1 MSSNVI
7 FTIYALSLQRQWR
20 SIIQQ
25 ECYGCEF
32 NRCSQ
37 LDHDVCCMMESEQ
50 QLSMYFNTAMNN
62 TNDDDIIEEIVSLTT
77 LEKSE
82 AQSLLSLVKSDESA
96 LKLFLVKHLM

>member
-1 MSSNVI
+1 
-7 FTIYALSLQRQWR
+7 
-20 SIIQQ
+20 
-25 ECYGCEF
+25 
-32 NRCSQ
+32 
-37 LDHDVCCMMESEQ
+37 MMESEQ

-96 LKLFLVKHLM
+96 LKLFLVNYLM